1 MHKKTKTILFLLL
14 VALII
19 TSMAATNIVSA
30 EQTTIHVDPPEII
43 DLALTLGE
51 TFSINVSISDVEEPG
66 LYAYEFKLYYDNT
79 ILEAIAWSLPE
90 GHFLTPA
97 EGEFPLYFVPA
108 SGIYQEDGYVQV
120 AISSQ
125 GDVIEPKVGAGVLAT
140 ITFNVTSM
148 GSCALGI
155 LDTVLADP
163 DITAISHEVIDGY
176 FSNEAAA
183 PPAKLGVDP
192 PTVSDPTLVPN
203 QTFIINITIAEVENL
218 YGYEFKLGYNTS
230 VLDCINITVH
240 AIQNETNFTSEHT
253 MDDAAGTAWVNVT
266 YFPPAEP
273 ITTFPPADVVS
284 ITLQVTTMGESVLD
298 LYDTNLVDQL
308 GELIQH
314 DVSDGYFRN
323 LAMRDLAIV
332 DVIPSRTQAY
342 EKFRGI
348 EFIIDI
354 TVIVRNGG
362 DMTETFDLSTY
373 YNDTLIGTQ
382 SVTDLDSNTNA
393 TLAFHWNTTDLP
405 LYVNYTIEA
414 YAHEVPGEISTDNN
428 LYIVGPVVVSM
439 FGDTN
444 RDEKVDIQDVAEAA
458 KAFGSYIGHRRWNP
472 NSDLNNDDVISVID
486 IVLIALNFGRVH

>member
-1 MHKKTKTILFLLL
+1 MW
-14 VALII
+14 
-19 TSMAATNIVSA
+19 
-30 EQTTIHVDPPEII
+30 
-43 DLALTLGE
+43 
-51 TFSINVSISDVEEPG
+51 
-66 LYAYEFKLYYDNT
+66 Y
-79 ILEAIAWSLPE
+79 
-90 GHFLTPA
+90 
-97 EGEFPLYFVPA
+97 
-108 SGIYQEDGYVQV
+108 
-120 AISSQ
+120 
-125 GDVIEPKVGAGVLAT
+125 
-140 ITFNVTSM
+140 
-148 GSCALGI
+148 
-155 LDTVLADP
+155 
-163 DITAISHEVIDGY
+163 
-176 FSNEAAA
+176 
-183 PPAKLGVDP
+183 
-192 PTVSDPTLVPN
+192 
-203 QTFIINITIAEVENL
+203 
-218 YGYEFKLGYNTS
+218 
-230 VLDCINITVH
+230 
-240 AIQNETNFTSEHT
+240 
-253 MDDAAGTAWVNVT
+253 
-266 YFPPAEP
+266 
-273 ITTFPPADVVS
+273 
-284 ITLQVTTMGESVLD
+284 
-298 LYDTNLVDQL
+298 LVDQL